1 MSSNNESISPE
12 TAKNFDDFNNMFKGI
27 DRDDYTPDDIAD
39 LVFEKVRLERNQSRL
54 NDALEWIDE
63 GHFYKIRDWVD
74 EAAHEFRY
82 ANPSNNIS
90 PQVWNS
96 DDESEVSDIED

>member
-1 MSSNNESISPE
+1 MNSNNEPRSPE

-82 ANPSNNIS
+82 IS
-90 PQVWNS
+90 TS
-96 DDESEVSDIED
+96 LE

>member
-27 DRDDYTPDDIAD
+27 DRDDYTPDDIASI
-39 LVFEKVRLERNQSRL
+39 VFEKVRLERNQSRL

-82 ANPSNNIS
+82 IS
-90 PQVWNS
+90 TS
-96 DDESEVSDIED
+96 LE